1 MSLRCNLVTFF
12 SRIFSMRSLIVN
24 SPFMFPPV
32 SPQPFHGC
40 GGILPQIYYSRI
52 FTKNQQFFVSKQ
64 QFFVKFLQN
73 IDLSFPYYIF
83 LLQSP
88 LPLSPLCTRGAAWW
102 FFPLCTR
109 GCLVVSP
116 FCTRGC
122 LVVFPFFAQK
132 SPLPPL
138 LHPIL
143 MPPLFVKGEVVRS
156 AEGDKPTTLTTNK
169 QTIPQSATLTAPFAQ
184 GSHGVGG
191 MKKGS
196 RENPTAFFVLCFL
209 SLSA

>member
-1 MSLRCNLVTFF
+1 MFSYEFVSRNSMSLRCNLVTFF

-88 LPLSPLCTRGAAWW
+88 LPLSP
-102 FFPLCTR
+102 
-109 GCLVVSP
+109 

-122 LVVFPFFAQK
+122 LVVFPLLHKGLPGGFSLFAQK

-138 LHPIL
+138 LHPFSL
-143 MPPLFVKGEVVRS
+143 PPLS
-156 AEGDKPTTLTTNK
+156 
-169 QTIPQSATLTAPFAQ
+169 
-184 GSHGVGG
+184 
-191 MKKGS
+191 
-196 RENPTAFFVLCFL
+196 
-209 SLSA
+209 